1 MLSSSLRTACQM
13 AGSSMRMKNN
23 HPLSVRPTNLLMPL
37 LLMSLRQWN
46 SYGYELMEKTA
57 AFWEEAINPGTVYRM
72 LRQMEKNGDTES
84 TWETS
89 ENGPAR
95 RMYSI
100 TDAGVEHLD
109 LSIASL
115 EQCHRNIDAFLEL
128 YYRPSDRGT

>member
-1 MLSSSLRTACQM
+1 
-13 AGSSMRMKNN
+13 
-23 HPLSVRPTNLLMPL
+23 MPL

-46 SYGYELMEKTA
+46 SYGYELMEKMA
-57 AFWEEAINPGTVYRM
+57 VFWDEAINPGTVYRM
-72 LRQMEKNGDTES
+72 LRQMEKNGVIES

-100 TDAGVEHLD
+100 TGAGVEYLD

-115 EQCHRNIDAFLEL
+115 EQCHRNMDAFLRL
-128 YYRPSDRGT
+128 YHCPSDRAT